1 MPENSLT
8 NPVPQFATAEYAGKS
23 GDDRCRTCNQ
33 PLVGNYY
40 RINGALACSSCAQQA
55 EQKLPKDSHQVF
67 VRGVTFGVG
76 GAILGLILYSAVGII
91 TGLMIGYVSL
101 AVGYI
106 IGKAIMRGSKGIGGQ
121 RYQIAAAVLT
131 YAAVSL
137 SAVPIGISQIV
148 KMKQHHQPA
157 RAEQSQPRPGQSKEL
172 APSGGSVSAQQL
184 AQQPAKPQVR
194 FGSALGALALA
205 GLASPF
211 LGFNQ
216 DPIRGWIGLIIL
228 FVGIRI
234 AWKLTEGK
242 ADAGVIGPFQV

>member
-33 PLVGNYY
+33 PVVGNYY
-40 RINGALACSSCAQQA
+40 RINGALACSSCAQKA
-55 EQKLPKDSHQVF
+55 EQSLPKDSHQVF

-91 TGLMIGYVSL
+91 TGLMIGYISL

-106 IGKAIMRGSKGIGGQ
+106 IGKAIMMGSKGIGGQ

-148 KMKQHHQPA
+148 KMKQHNPPA
-157 RAEQSQPRPGQSKEL
+157 RAEQLQSRPGQLNEV
-172 APSGGSVSAQQL
+172 APGDSVSAQQR
-184 AQQPAKPQVR
+184 AQQPAKSRPK
-194 FGSALGALALA
+194 FGSAVGALALA

-216 DPIRGWIGLIIL
+216 DPIRGWLGLIIL

-234 AWKLTEGK
+234 AWKLTEGR
-242 ADAGVIGPFQV
+242 AETGVIGPFEV

>member
-1 MPENSLT
+1 MSEDLLT

-33 PLVGNYY
+33 PLVENYY
-40 RINGALACSSCAQQA
+40 RVNGALACTSCAKRV
-55 EQKLPKDSHQVF
+55 EQSLPKDSHQVF

-76 GAILGLILYSAVGII
+76 GAIVGLILYSAAGII
-91 TGLMIGYVSL
+91 TGLMIGYISL

-106 IGKAIMRGSKGIGGQ
+106 IGKAIMMGSKGIGGQ

-148 KMKQHHQPA
+148 KMKQHHPPA
-157 RAEQSQPRPGQSKEL
+157 RAEQLQSRAEQSNEAMPG
-172 APSGGSVSAQQL
+172 GGVSAQRS
-184 AQQPAKPQVR
+184 AQQPTKPHVNLR
-194 FGSALGALALA
+194 SALGALALA
-205 GLASPF
+205 GLASP
-211 LGFNQ
+211 LMGFNQ
-216 DPIRGWIGLIIL
+216 DPVRGWIGLIIL

-242 ADAGVIGPFQV
+242 PESGVIGPFQV

>member
-1 MPENSLT
+1 MPENGLT
-8 NPVPQFATAEYAGKS
+8 KPVPQFTTAEYAGKS
-23 GDDRCRTCNQ
+23 GDDRCRTCSQ

-40 RINGALACSSCAQQA
+40 RVNGALACSRCAQQA
-55 EQKLPKDSHQVF
+55 EQKLPKDTHRTF
-67 VRGVTFGVG
+67 VRGVTFGAG
-76 GAILGLILYSAVGII
+76 GAILGLILYSAVGIL
-91 TGLMIGYVSL
+91 TGLMIGYVAL

-106 IGKAIMRGSKGIGGQ
+106 IGKAIMMGSKGIGGQ

-137 SAVPIGISQIV
+137 AAVPIGISQFV
-148 KMKQHHQPA
+148 RMKQHQPPP
-157 RAEQSQPRPGQSKEL
+157 RVEQLRPGQPNEVP
-172 APSGGSVSAQQL
+172 PSGGVSKQGSAQ
-184 AQQPAKPQVR
+184 PTKPHLK

-242 ADAGVIGPFQV
+242 AETGVIGPFEV

>member
-1 MPENSLT
+1 MSEHNIA
-8 NPVPQFATAEYAGKS
+8 NPAPQFATAEYARKS
-23 GDDRCRTCNQ
+23 GDDRCRTCDQ
-33 PLVGNYY
+33 ALVGSYY
-40 RINGALACSSCAQQA
+40 RVNGALACTSCARQVA
-55 EQKLPKDSHQVF
+55 QKLPTDSHQMF
-67 VRGVTFGVG
+67 VRGVTYGVG
-76 GAILGLILYSAVGII
+76 GAILGLILYSTIGIV

-106 IGKAIMRGSKGIGGQ
+106 IAKAIKIGSKGIGGQ

-137 SAVPIGISQIV
+137 AAVPIGISQIV
-148 KMKQHHQPA
+148 KMKQQHTQP
-157 RAEQSQPRPGQSKEL
+157 RIEQVQPRPVQSSEASPNAGVSIQR
-172 APSGGSVSAQQL
+172 APQQ
-184 AQQPAKPQVR
+184 ATRPQMKL
-194 FGSALGALALA
+194 GSAIGALALA

-242 ADAGVIGPFQV
+242 VQSSVIGPFEV